1 MLQILRFLIRVLL
14 RLIARFEVRGTENVP
29 ATGGIVIAS
38 NHIGILDIIMVY
50 FAIDRTDLFIPVAE
64 KWEKI
69 GWIKWLG
76 HQLNFLF
83 VDRYNPDLK
92 ALRKMIA
99 LMEAGKCLVIAPE
112 GTRSRNSALNEGKP
126 GVAYLAARSGFPV
139 IPVAITGTQD
149 EVLLANAKCFRKS
162 YITLTAGKQFSVP
175 PLPKTDRDAALQKYT
190 DEIMCQIASLLPAS
204 YRGVYAEH
212 PRLKELLSQ

>member
-1 MLQILRFLIRVLL
+1 MLRILRFLIRVLL
-14 RLIARFEVRGTENVP
+14 RLIARFEVRGTENVA

-76 HQLNFLF
+76 KQLNFLF

-99 LMEAGKCLVIAPE
+99 LMEE
-112 GTRSRNSALNEGKP
+112 GER
-126 GVAYLAARSGFPV
+126 
-139 IPVAITGTQD
+139 
-149 EVLLANAKCFRKS
+149 
-162 YITLTAGKQFSVP
+162 
-175 PLPKTDRDAALQKYT
+175 
-190 DEIMCQIASLLPAS
+190 
-204 YRGVYAEH
+204 
-212 PRLKELLSQ
+212 